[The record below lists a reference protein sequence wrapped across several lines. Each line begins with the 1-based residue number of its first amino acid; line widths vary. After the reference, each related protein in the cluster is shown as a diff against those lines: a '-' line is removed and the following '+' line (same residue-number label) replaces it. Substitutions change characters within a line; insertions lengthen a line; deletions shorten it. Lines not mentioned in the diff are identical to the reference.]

1 MHNTALTHLDGVAAN
16 VDAEA
21 WGRRYILVR
30 VRRPRGGC
38 SSGGAAAAALSL
50 RPDKAV
56 QHLTLISHLLY
67 HLHYLLLLLSAPI
80 SAELCLQK
88 YYLQEH
94 FRKTFIINKFFP
106 TLRLMFVFSLMS
118 VRQTFVCFSLLLW
131 FSFE

>member
-56 QHLTLISHLLY
+56 QHLTLISHLQY
-67 HLHYLLLLLSAPI
+67 HLHYLLLLLLSAPI
-80 SAELCLQK
+80 LSELCLQK

-94 FRKTFIINKFFP
+94 FRTTLIINAF
-106 TLRLMFVFSLMS
+106 RLMFVFFSNVCSSDLFLLFP
-118 VRQTFVCFSLLLW
+118 FVVVW
-131 FSFE
+131 FKITA